1 MKHHIN
7 RILQRIYYISII
19 GVMSLFLFACA
30 HQPGSQAP
38 PGTRGGGNGTPP
50 SLHAWDLLTEMDSEK
65 DGFAMYTYVLLGR
78 RLDFP
83 ASIDSAT
90 KERYKSL
97 LNTIVVSTL
106 RTSEIGKLPEEETN
120 LFYIPAIAA
129 GKKPSLN
136 NYNAVLAMR
145 YIIMLSKMVKYEN
158 PKLADLLT
166 DRPGPFLISTLMP
179 IGKIG
184 KDQTDL
190 LYTDLSTT
198 NPAAMAEIVAAY
210 KRRISSKSVNK
221 VEHFWPLR
229 LALLNIVLN
238 ADDNVKLVKVAMA
251 EWLPE

>member
-1 MKHHIN
+1 MKRRTN

-19 GVMSLFLFACA
+19 GGMSLFLFACVN
-30 HQPGSQAP
+30 QPGSQVP
-38 PGTRGGGNGTPP
+38 PGSRGDGGTPP
-50 SLHAWDLLTEMDSEK
+50 SLHAWELLTEMDSEE
-65 DGFAMYTYVLLGR
+65 DGFAMYTYVLFGR

-83 ASIDSAT
+83 AGIDSAT
-90 KERYKSL
+90 KERYNSL

-106 RTSEIGKLPEEETN
+106 RTSEIGKLPKEETN

-145 YIIMLSKMVKYEN
+145 YIIMLSKMVKHDN

-179 IGKIG
+179 IGEIG

-210 KRRISSKSVNK
+210 KRRISSKSVTK

-238 ADDNVKLVKVAMA
+238 ADDNVKLVKVALA